1 MCNLRYAQLQNH
13 KRQHHDAQ
21 SPVVVI
27 IDDGSHHKRKEES
40 TKRLEEGGNKY
51 VTMVP
56 YAAASSKTARR
67 RTLLQSALRN
77 PPCLALVLVVG
88 LCFDFGRLR
97 IYGINTEAGA
107 LVWLLAEAE
116 NKETAQY

>member
-1 MCNLRYAQLQNH
+1 
-13 KRQHHDAQ
+13 
-21 SPVVVI
+21 
-27 IDDGSHHKRKEES
+27 
-40 TKRLEEGGNKY
+40 
-51 VTMVP
+51 MVP

-88 LCFDFGRLR
+88 LCFDFRRLFLR
-97 IYGINTEAGA
+97 IYGINTEAGAGA

>member
-1 MCNLRYAQLQNH
+1 
-13 KRQHHDAQ
+13 
-21 SPVVVI
+21 
-27 IDDGSHHKRKEES
+27 
-40 TKRLEEGGNKY
+40 
-51 VTMVP
+51 MVP
-56 YAAASSKTARR
+56 YAAASSKMARR

-97 IYGINTEAGA
+97 IYGISTEAGAGALA